1 MTHPTSIFKPVRNFL
16 FRLLNKEFLIFLFF
30 LFLSGVFWLMMTLN
44 ETYEKEL
51 KIPVRLVGV
60 PRNIV
65 ITTDLSDSVRVTLRD
80 KGFVLISYMIHNKL
94 SPLIVNFDTYANKQ
108 TGQGVVSM
116 SDLQKMVKQELLNST
131 VILSVKMDSQDFFF
145 NYGRR
150 KRVKIQLIGNIRPAK
165 NYYLSHVEFS
175 PESVTVYANKQAL
188 DSIRMIQTE
197 FQDIVNFDDTVVR
210 RVRLKAARGVKVTPS
225 TVTLRLYPDILTE
238 ESMEVPITA
247 INKPDDLIIRTFP
260 PKVKVIFTVG
270 VSMFRSIRPSDFVVV
285 VDYKEIAAHPS
296 DKCNLYLKATPHAVR
311 SARLETT
318 QVDYL
323 IEQQ

>member
-225 TVTLRLYPDILTE
+225 TSPSASTPTSLRRR
-238 ESMEVPITA
+238 A
-247 INKPDDLIIRTFP
+247 WRC
-260 PKVKVIFTVG
+260 
-270 VSMFRSIRPSDFVVV
+270 PSL
-285 VDYKEIAAHPS
+285 PS
-296 DKCNLYLKATPHAVR
+296 TSP
-311 SARLETT
+311 TT
-318 QVDYL
+318 
-323 IEQQ
+323 

>member
-1 MTHPTSIFKPVRNFL
+1 MFKQTRNFL

-30 LFLSGVFWLMMTLN
+30 LFLSGTFWLMMTLN

-51 KIPVRLVGV
+51 KVPVRLVGV

-65 ITTDLSDSVRVTLRD
+65 ITTDLTDSVRVNLRD
-80 KGFVLISYMIHNKL
+80 KGFVLASYMMRDKL
-94 SPLIVNFDTYANKQ
+94 SPLLINFETYANKQ
-108 TGQGVVSM
+108 TGQGTVPLA
-116 SDLQKMVKQELLNST
+116 DLQKMVKQELLSST
-131 VILSVKMDSQDFFF
+131 TILSVKMDSQDFYF

-150 KRVKIQLIGNIRPAK
+150 KRVKIQLVGNIRPAK

-175 PESVTVYANKQAL
+175 PENVTVFANKQTL
-188 DSIRMIQTE
+188 DSILMVQTE
-197 FQDIVNFDDTVVR
+197 FLNIVNFDDTVVR
-210 RVRLKAARGVKVTPS
+210 QVRLKAAKGVKITPS
-225 TVTLRLYPDILTE
+225 IVTLRLYPDILTE

-247 INKPDDLIIRTFP
+247 VNKPDNLIIRTFP
-260 PKVKVIFTVG
+260 PKVKVNFTVG
-270 VSMFRSIRPSDFVVV
+270 VSMFRSIRPSDFTVV

-296 DKCNLYLKATPHAVR
+296 DKCNLYLKTTPHAVR
-311 SARLETT
+311 SAKLDMT